1 MSKSVIT
8 KMPFCRHKKVSYN
21 FFSFH

>member
-21 FFSFH
+21 FFPFH